1 MLTCVVLCLLYLE
14 GAWAR
19 LDPGGQF
26 GTRMKESIAVNRL
39 GEVEELA
46 NFATYVVS
54 DYASWLT
61 SEVIVFDGGQLS
73 KMSGMFNDLSQVLQ
87 YCITQYFNVIII
99 M

>member
-1 MLTCVVLCLLYLE
+1 MCIVFVYLE

-73 KMSGMFNDLSQVLQ
+73 KMSGMFNDLSQVLH
-87 YCITQYFNVIII
+87 
-99 M
+99 